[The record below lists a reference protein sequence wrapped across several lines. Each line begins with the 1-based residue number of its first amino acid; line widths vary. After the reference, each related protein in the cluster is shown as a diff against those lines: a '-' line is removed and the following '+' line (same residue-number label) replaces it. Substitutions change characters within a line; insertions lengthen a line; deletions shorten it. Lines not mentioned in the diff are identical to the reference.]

1 MNKEMKS
8 YKLKK
13 IKDFK
18 LDELNMEIEKE
29 KNKLFRLA
37 VS

>member
-29 KNKLFRLA
+29 KNKLFGLA

>member
-1 MNKEMKS
+1 MKS

-29 KNKLFRLA
+29 KNKLFGLA